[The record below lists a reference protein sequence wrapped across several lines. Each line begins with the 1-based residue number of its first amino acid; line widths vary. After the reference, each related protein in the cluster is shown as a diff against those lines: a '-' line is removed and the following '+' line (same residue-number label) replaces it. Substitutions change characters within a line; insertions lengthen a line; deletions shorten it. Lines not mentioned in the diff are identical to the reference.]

1 MFSRSEGLSLNK
13 KGKQTPMKTAKT
25 ILYVGLDVHKESIAV
40 ALADSDGS
48 LRRYGEI
55 PGHIQG
61 VDKLIQK
68 LQKPGQ
74 ELRLCYEAG
83 PFGFVLCR
91 HLRQRGF
98 VCEVVAPSLIP
109 KRAGDRVK
117 TDARDAEQ
125 LARLF
130 RAGELTAVRVPDEAD
145 EAVRDLMRGRL
156 SAVFDQRRARQ
167 RLKGFLLRL
176 GFRYPGKTSWTPAH
190 MNYLSK
196 LKMPHA
202 AQQIVLEEYVQAI
215 QSATERVERL
225 TTQVQAQLA
234 GWKWEPVVRA
244 LMCLRGISVING
256 MTLVAEIGDIDRF
269 DNPRQLMS
277 FLGLVPS
284 EHSSGG
290 KRHQGAIT
298 KAGNGSCRRALVEA
312 AHHYWIAPR
321 ISPTLRQRQHGQPEQ
336 VRQIAW
342 KAQQRLYARQRALS
356 ARKKKAVVVV
366 AAVARELCGFVWAIC
381 RALKA
386 PTANAPVLP
395 STGKARVYVLKRH
408 LKFQSGVGRKPAPQT
423 PPACPTG
430 PRKERTHLL
439 GVLR

>member
-1 MFSRSEGLSLNK
+1 
-13 KGKQTPMKTAKT
+13 MKTAQT
-25 ILYVGLDVHKESIAV
+25 ILHVGLDVHKESIAV
-40 ALADSDGS
+40 ALAGSDGS
-48 LRRYGEI
+48 LRRYGTI
-55 PGHIQG
+55 AGHLQAM
-61 VDKLIQK
+61 DKLIHK

-74 ELRLCYEAG
+74 ELRFCYEAG

-91 HLRQRGF
+91 HLRRQAYL
-98 VCEVVAPSLIP
+98 CEVVAPSLIP
-109 KRAGDRVK
+109 KRAGDRIK
-117 TDARDAEQ
+117 TDYRDAEQ

-130 RAGELTAVRVPDEAD
+130 RAGELTPVRVPDESD
-145 EAVRDLMRGRL
+145 EAVRDLLRGRL

-196 LKMPHA
+196 LKMPHP
-202 AQQIVLEEYVQAI
+202 AQQIVLEEFIQAV
-215 QSATERVERL
+215 QSATERLEQL
-225 TTQVQAQLA
+225 STQVRAQLS

-244 LMCLRGISVING
+244 LMCLRGIDVINA

-290 KRHQGAIT
+290 KRHLGAIT
-298 KAGNGSCRRALVEA
+298 KAGNGACRRALIEA

-321 ISPTLRQRQHGQPEQ
+321 VSPSLRVRQHGQPEA

-342 KAQQRLYARQRALS
+342 KAQQRLYARHRALS
-356 ARKKKAVVVV
+356 ARKKKSVVVV
-366 AAVARELCGFVWAIC
+366 TAVARELCGFVWAIC
-381 RALKA
+381 RALKPHGSA
-386 PTANAPVLP
+386 PNPMLVDGRRIYLLKPPLKYKRGAGRSRLGSSAAAPA
-395 STGKARVYVLKRH
+395 ARASKE
-408 LKFQSGVGRKPAPQT
+408 
-423 PPACPTG
+423 PTS
-430 PRKERTHLL
+430 LAS
-439 GVLR
+439 